1 MIDNN
6 VQEKYLALQ
15 SLVHYVIRNVGSNL
29 FLKLHLLW
37 WKAVCYL
44 TKRTKWNLKKK
55 KKPKIKQVTMQIWNK
70 KRIDLEATIKALKDG
85 TSTIRRHWWQYQD
98 WSWTSKHA
106 AFCWI
111 QKQTKKTLVV
121 STTAQENLE
130 GEYMDLLLKRH
141 IIKTY
146 SEFLLLC
153 Q

>member
-1 MIDNN
+1 MLVLTFFWNYTCYD
-6 VQEKYLALQ
+6 EKLSVILPKEQ
-15 SLVHYVIRNVGSNL
+15 SGI
-29 FLKLHLLW
+29 W
-37 WKAVCYL
+37 
-44 TKRTKWNLKKK
+44 KK

-85 TSTIRRHWWQYQD
+85 TSTIRRHWWKYQD